1 MSWFEGR
8 VNLCTSLKCS
18 LSVEGDGE
26 KGYNEIPLRSLQQ
39 ERCVYDN
46 PVPRH

>member
-8 VNLCTSLKCS
+8 VNLGTSLKCS

-26 KGYNEIPLRSLQQ
+26 KGYNEIPL
-39 ERCVYDN
+39 
-46 PVPRH
+46 

>member
-1 MSWFEGR
+1 M
-8 VNLCTSLKCS
+8 NLGTSLKCS